1 MKQNIIKLICCF
13 SSYVFSSW
21 TDIQFKI
28 VLFRYIELHWF
39 LFKIIQTNCFKG
51 KNNVIKRTYIDCMTQ
66 NQFFEVIKCLV
77 YISKWCFWNYMHIT
91 WSLVNFLAKKKH
103 TVNSKIM
110 VCINHCK
117 FVNSV
122 LMKSMLSEIVLECNL
137 YNERILQK
145 T

>member
-1 MKQNIIKLICCF
+1 MSGLHFQMVFLKLHAHNMEF
-13 SSYVFSSW
+13 G
-21 TDIQFKI
+21 
-28 VLFRYIELHWF
+28 EL
-39 LFKIIQTNCFKG
+39 LSQ
-51 KNNVIKRTYIDCMTQ
+51 
-66 NQFFEVIKCLV
+66 
-77 YISKWCFWNYMHIT
+77 
-91 WSLVNFLAKKKH
+91 KKH